1 MFKYIIITPFKKVVE
16 SYINDSILLKA
27 QSKNVVKFYIYDLF
41 KFSNS
46 TNHRIDDY
54 AFGGGPGMVL
64 KPEPIFRCF
73 DKLKKDLG
81 LERREV
87 TVIFPTPDG
96 KVLNQK
102 ISKNLSENKTLAF
115 ICGKYKGIDQ
125 RVRDQLVDHEI
136 SIGDYV
142 ITGGDLSTLVIMD
155 SMIRL
160 IPGVLNNIESANSDS
175 FSNNL
180 LDSPK
185 YTRPESFRNLDVPKV
200 LLSGDHKKIDDWNR
214 LEKEK
219 KTKLNR
225 PDLWDKYTKNVME

>member
-1 MFKYIIITPFKKVVE
+1 MYKYIIITPFKNIVE

-27 QSKNVVKFYIYDLF
+27 QNKNVVKFYIYDLF
-41 KFSNS
+41 QFSDS
-46 TNHRIDDY
+46 PNHRIDDY

-73 DKLKKDLG
+73 DKIEKDLDI
-81 LERREV
+81 EREKI

-102 ISKNLSENKTLAF
+102 ISRKLSEDKILVF

-125 RVRDQLVDHEI
+125 RVRDQLVDQEI
-136 SIGDYV
+136 SIGDYI
-142 ITGGDLSTLVIMD
+142 ITGGELSTLVIMD

-175 FSNNL
+175 FNDNL

-185 YTRPESFRNLDVPKV
+185 YTRPEKFRTFDVPKV
-200 LLSGDHKKIDDWNR
+200 LLSGNHKEIENWNKI
-214 LEKEK
+214 EKEK
-219 KTKLNR
+219 KTKLIR
-225 PDLWDKYTKNVME
+225 PDLWNKYLKNVME

>member
-1 MFKYIIITPFKKVVE
+1 
-16 SYINDSILLKA
+16 
-27 QSKNVVKFYIYDLF
+27 
-41 KFSNS
+41 
-46 TNHRIDDY
+46 
-54 AFGGGPGMVL
+54 MVL

-73 DKLKKDLG
+73 DKLEKDLDVD
-81 LERREV
+81 RKKI

-102 ISKNLSENKTLAF
+102 IAKNFSEKKVVVF

-136 SIGDYV
+136 SIGDYI
-142 ITGGDLSTLVIMD
+142 ITGGELSTLVIMD

-175 FSNNL
+175 FNNNL

-185 YTRPESFRNLDVPKV
+185 YTRPEKFRSFDVPKI
-200 LLSGDHKKIDDWNR
+200 LLSGDHKKIENWNKI
-214 LEKEK
+214 EKEK
-219 KTKLNR
+219 KTKLIR
-225 PDLWDKYTKNVME
+225 PDLWDKYIKNAME

>member
-1 MFKYIIITPFKKVVE
+1 MYKYIIITPFKNIVE

-27 QSKNVVKFYIYDLF
+27 QNKNVVKFYIYDLF
-41 KFSNS
+41 QFSDS
-46 TNHRIDDY
+46 PNHRIDDY

-73 DKLKKDLG
+73 DKIEKDLDI
-81 LERREV
+81 EREKI

-102 ISKNLSENKTLAF
+102 ISRKLSEDKILVF

-125 RVRDQLVDHEI
+125 RVRDQLVDQEI
-136 SIGDYV
+136 SIGDYI
-142 ITGGDLSTLVIMD
+142 ITGGELSTLVIMD

-175 FSNNL
+175 FNDNL

-185 YTRPESFRNLDVPKV
+185 YTRPEKFRTFDVPKV
-200 LLSGDHKKIDDWNR
+200 LLSGNHKEIENWNKI
-214 LEKEK
+214 EKEK
-219 KTKLNR
+219 KTKLIR
-225 PDLWDKYTKNVME
+225 PDLWDKYLKNVME